1 MKTSPLLNKFLEKLQ
16 TAISQKLDLTSGID
30 LGRLRTILAVD
41 SAYRDDELMVTVGI
55 LWDLK
60 RNQAIRNSYIISKP
74 TYEYV
79 PGLLFMREAP
89 SIVELVEKIDDEWD
103 LLVVDGHGVLHPRKA
118 GLAVMVGI
126 TVDKPT
132 IGIAKKLLVGEETG
146 EDYMGPVYFNGQLL
160 GYWFKDRNRF
170 YVSPGYKVSVEDI
183 PVIVNL
189 LGGRYPEAM
198 KLADKLARKKIREMN
213 Y

>member
-1 MKTSPLLNKFLEKLQ
+1 MKTSHLLNKYLEKLQ

-30 LGRLRTILAVD
+30 IGRLKTILAVD
-41 SAYRDDELMVTVGI
+41 SAYRNDELMVTVGV
-55 LWDLK
+55 LWDLEK
-60 RNQAIRNSYIISKP
+60 NQATRQSYIISEP

-79 PGLLFMREAP
+79 PGILFMREAP
-89 SIVELVEKIDDEWD
+89 SIVELVEKIDGGWD
-103 LLVVDGHGVLHPRKA
+103 LLMVDGHGLLHPRKA

-132 IGIAKKLLVGEETG
+132 IGIAKKLLIGEEAG
-146 EDYMGPVYFNGQLL
+146 EGYMGPVYLNGELL
-160 GYWFKDRNRF
+160 GYWFKDRNKF
-170 YVSPGYKVSVEDI
+170 YVSPGYKVCLEDI

-189 LGGRYPEAM
+189 LGGRYPEPM
-198 KLADKLARKKIREMN
+198 KLADKLARKKIKEIN

>member
-1 MKTSPLLNKFLEKLQ
+1 MKMSPLLNKFLEKLQ
-16 TAISQKLDLTSGID
+16 SAISQKIDEASGID
-30 LGRLRTILAVD
+30 IGRLRTILAVD
-41 SAYRDDELMVTVGI
+41 SAYRNDELMVTVGV
-55 LWDLK
+55 LWDLEK
-60 RNQAIRNSYIISKP
+60 NQATGQSYIISRP

-89 SIVELVEKIDDEWD
+89 SIVELVEKIDSGWD
-103 LLVVDGHGVLHPRKA
+103 LLMVDGHGLLHPRKA

-132 IGIAKKLLVGEETG
+132 IGIAKKLLVGEEVG
-146 EDYMGPVYFNGQLL
+146 EGYMGPVYLNGQLL
-160 GYWFKDRNRF
+160 GYWFKDRSRF
-170 YVSPGYKVSVEDI
+170 YASPGYKVSIEDI

-198 KLADKLARKKIREMN
+198 KLADRLARKKIKEIN
-213 Y
+213 C